1 MSKKRY
7 NRPKGNRGRRGK
19 KFKKSKKEEESEKKS
34 KELKNV
40 EKELN
45 NFNKLTDIP
54 IEKIVDIN
62 GYAYNIAK
70 NSDEININQIRKF
83 FSVLRLAERRENW
96 ETHFF
101 RFKAELTIS
110 YTRNLISI
118 DFYRIIINLINK
130 VNNCNEKEQY
140 QNFKIFVVFFE
151 SIVAYHK
158 YFNVDKDEKE
168 KYNENFKGLY
178 KIKKELNE
186 LNNLSELSNTDIT
199 DNNGY
204 ADRISKEIQNLPN
217 SQLRKFFN
225 NIRLIDKRSNWK
237 EIEYDFFLL
246 KPQLAVAVGR
256 TIIPQNFF
264 EIMNILMDNVNKGDN
279 QHKYN
284 NFKIFVNF
292 YESIIAY
299 HNFYNQIEK
308 LEKMEQK

>member
-1 MSKKRY
+1 MSKKKY

-83 FSVLRLAERRENW
+83 FSVLRLAERSENW
-96 ETHFF
+96 ETYFF

-140 QNFKIFVVFFE
+140 QNFKFFVVLFE

-158 YFNVDKDEKE
+158 LLFADQDKIKKFNSK
-168 KYNENFKGLY
+168 FKGLNI
-178 KIKKELNE
+178 IKNELNE
-186 LNNLSELSNTDIT
+186 IKDLSKLTSTEIT
-199 DNNGY
+199 DDNGY
-204 ADRISKEIQNLPN
+204 ASRISSNLEDLSN
-217 SQLRKFFN
+217 NQLRKFFN
-225 NIRLIDKRSNWK
+225 YIRLMDKKDKWEK
-237 EIEYDFFLL
+237 IETDFFLL
-246 KPQLAVAVGR
+246 KPQLAVATGR
-256 TIIPQNFF
+256 TIIPQSFF
-264 EIMNILMDNVNKGDN
+264 DLMNILMDKVNKGNN
-279 QHKYN
+279 QKKYE
-284 NFKIFVNF
+284 NFKSFVRL
-292 YESIIAY
+292 YESIISY
-299 HNFYNQIEK
+299 HKFNDKKNNFET
-308 LEKMEQK
+308 E